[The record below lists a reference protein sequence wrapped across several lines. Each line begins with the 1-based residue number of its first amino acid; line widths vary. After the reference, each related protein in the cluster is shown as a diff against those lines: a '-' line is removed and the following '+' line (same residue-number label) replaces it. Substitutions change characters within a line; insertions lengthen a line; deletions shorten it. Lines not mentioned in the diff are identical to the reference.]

1 MSFAIAEVNSSPF
14 WIICALSMHLSIS
27 MYEIS
32 FIINFTVLVKY
43 RYNPLH
49 RKAMIASVLDVIAN
63 ISRQR
68 TVIATSP
75 ILELTV
81 PQLLTGVISMSAH
94 AQLAVS
100 PPVHIPFS
108 QAVSAGSD
116 R

>member
-27 MYEIS
+27 MCEIS
-32 FIINFTVLVKY
+32 SINFTVLVKY

-49 RKAMIASVLDVIAN
+49 RKAMIESVLDVIAN

>member
-27 MYEIS
+27 MCEIS
-32 FIINFTVLVKY
+32 SINFTVLVKY

-75 ILELTV
+75 ILELT
-81 PQLLTGVISMSAH
+81 GVISMSAH